1 MFDDREKFSLI
12 YNGNVPKDYDRSQLQ
27 YTFDFIYLVLKRD
40 ASIDGAI
47 RGVAN
52 EYDLSEDYLKDY
64 LVENKYI
71 LNRTNKNLINEQLK
85 QYNTKALKKLLKK
98 HGLKASGKRKRIEE
112 RIIESNLIG
121 SEYYLSSKSRVF
133 YKNKKRR
140 IRIFNDCLSDYY
152 YFNEFNDYYM
162 DNYRKKEAKIPI
174 EYIKKHIEKAI
185 EDKNHKNYTYNTQVM
200 IEHYHDKENYRRMLE
215 YVLKN
220 YCMNLNPIWRID
232 DLKNHGGFHISI
244 CNYLILL
251 QEKLSKNIII
261 SNYYLVWDSFNFDR
275 IIVPKYEGYRI
286 LKDILHLK
294 DYYKIIKDLNSRF
307 YDNDDLKIKKITQ
320 KTLFDF

>member
-12 YNGNVPKDYDRSQLQ
+12 YDGNVPKDYDRSQLQ

-64 LVENKYI
+64 LIENKYI

-140 IRIFNDCLSDYY
+140 IRIFNDYLSDYY

-200 IEHYHDKENYRRMLE
+200 IKHYHDKENYRRMLE

-220 YCMNLNPIWRID
+220 YCMNLNPVWRID

>member
-12 YNGNVPKDYDRSQLQ
+12 YDGNVPKDYDRSQLQ

-185 EDKNHKNYTYNTQVM
+185 EDKNHKNYT
-200 IEHYHDKENYRRMLE
+200 
-215 YVLKN
+215 
-220 YCMNLNPIWRID
+220 
-232 DLKNHGGFHISI
+232 
-244 CNYLILL
+244 
-251 QEKLSKNIII
+251 
-261 SNYYLVWDSFNFDR
+261 
-275 IIVPKYEGYRI
+275 
-286 LKDILHLK
+286 
-294 DYYKIIKDLNSRF
+294 
-307 YDNDDLKIKKITQ
+307 
-320 KTLFDF
+320 

>member
-12 YNGNVPKDYDRSQLQ
+12 YDGNVPKDYDRSQLQ

-52 EYDLSEDYLKDY
+52 EYGLSEDYLKDY

-200 IEHYHDKENYRRMLE
+200 IKHYHDKENYRRMLE